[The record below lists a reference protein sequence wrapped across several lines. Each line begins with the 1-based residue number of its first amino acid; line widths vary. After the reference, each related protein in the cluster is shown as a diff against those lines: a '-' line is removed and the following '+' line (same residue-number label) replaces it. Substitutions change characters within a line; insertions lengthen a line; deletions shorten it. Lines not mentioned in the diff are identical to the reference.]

1 MHPRATRTCNVQRM
15 YKVTKTVSRKGKD
28 LITKN
33 EAICDAEKCLVP
45 ERNLIKI
52 IEETTEQI
60 ITSGEPFPLSLSLS
74 RSMEMKSPIV

>member
-1 MHPRATRTCNVQRM
+1 M
-15 YKVTKTVSRKGKD
+15 YEVTKTVSRKGKD

-45 ERNLIKI
+45 ARNLIKI

-60 ITSGEPFPLSLSLS
+60 ITRGVPSPPPLSLSLS
-74 RSMEMKSPIV
+74 HSMEMKFPIV

>member
-1 MHPRATRTCNVQRM
+1 M
-15 YKVTKTVSRKGKD
+15 YEVTSTVSRKGKD

-45 ERNLIKI
+45 ARNLIKI

-60 ITSGEPFPLSLSLS
+60 ITRGELSPPSLSLPH
-74 RSMEMKSPIV
+74 SMEMKFPIV